1 MIVTFL
7 FLLYDSA
14 REYGGFKCALSVF
27 KELTF
32 QQQIDATIN
41 EINKLA

>member
-1 MIVTFL
+1 MI
-7 FLLYDSA
+7 LLGNMEGSNV
-14 REYGGFKCALSVF
+14 FVF